1 MSLLIVDL
9 GSNAFGKMHLAK
21 ELIRAAHNSGADLIK
36 GQAYRAEDIKTGSMS
51 ENFYKMCEFT
61 EEQYI
66 EQIDFARSLGNDMF
80 FSVFSPG
87 FERLKDYQG
96 WSKYAGSQSSGFKLV
111 DDTATTIVS
120 FKEGMIHNK
129 EVPRMVKGW
138 ALYVNEYMVQKPDL
152 KHILRLKEQVKC
164 SVGYSDH
171 SLGIESAILAVKTYG
186 VDCIEKHFTLQ
197 KDIAWWGTV
206 YRDTVH
212 AANPRELETIANDMS
227 GVTH

>member
-1 MSLLIVDL
+1 MSLIIVDI

-36 GQAYRAEDIKTGSMS
+36 GQAYKSEDIKTGSMP

-80 FSVFSPG
+80 FSVFSSG
-87 FERLKDYQG
+87 FDRLKEYQS
-96 WSKYAGSQSSGFKLV
+96 WHKWAGSQSKDFVLK
-111 DDTATTIVS
+111 DDTATSVVS
-120 FKEGMIHNK
+120 FKENAIHNC
-129 EVPRMVKGW
+129 EVPRMTKGW
-138 ALYVNEYMVQKPDL
+138 ALYVNEYMAEKPDL
-152 KHILRLKEQVKC
+152 KMILKLKEQVRC

-171 SLGIESAILAVKTYG
+171 SLGVESAIIAIKTYG
-186 VDCIEKHFTLQ
+186 IDCIEKHFTLQ
-197 KDIAWWGTV
+197 KDIAWWGKV

-212 AANPRELETIANDMS
+212 AANPRELETIANAMS